1 MKLTR
6 NRASR
11 LSSSTASTS
20 DGLRAMLMMYADSDS
35 LPMSDATQK
44 VSITS
49 RTCAREARLL
59 HALCPQHLDDHI
71 L

>member
-1 MKLTR
+1 
-6 NRASR
+6 
-11 LSSSTASTS
+11 
-20 DGLRAMLMMYADSDS
+20 LRAMLMMYADSDS